1 MSKSI
6 RFWVLSA
13 LLVLLH
19 TTSYAEKYDGLYDR
33 PTYFQDFQQ
42 STTWVNNMVCV
53 VCVRTGENGPKV
65 SNYEVAVYD
74 KDGVLRCCK
83 RSIAADGDLA
93 TLTIVGNDGETF
105 TFKVVYGDI
114 ASPTVAAV
122 EETLTFVTN
131 GVVGKTEPM
140 SLTLAGRTWLTEE
153 NKSLKDKAGADVTVA
168 KPMKGGEWNTLI
180 LPFSMTAE
188 QIVAALGTDVV
199 IGSLTGY
206 KATDDV
212 VRNEMEINMLFDTV
226 DVIEA
231 HEPYLVKVKRDVET
245 FEVDGVDIEAR
256 ETLKTLVGPQT
267 TRMWA
272 REVGTYTVGKTVP
285 GGCFVLRDGVATYSE
300 GGEGGIAAVP
310 FSFYFDFSDVPAA
323 GMGMRLVFNK
333 ETESVVTGSPVEP
346 VEGGAAE
353 GETIYDLTG
362 QKVSHPL
369 RRGVYVRG
377 GKILVIK

>member
-19 TTSYAEKYDGLYDR
+19 TTGYAEKYDGLYDR

-53 VCVRTGENGPKV
+53 VCVRTGENGPKA

-140 SLTLAGRTWLTEE
+140 SLTLAGRTEQFASDRMLGTVE
-153 NKSLKDKAGADVTVA
+153 NPYVLQLSAEDVT
-168 KPMKGGEWNTLI
+168 GTGDGEIEKVELYDI
-180 LPFSMTAE
+180 L
-188 QIVAALGTDVV
+188 G
-199 IGSLTGY
+199 
-206 KATDDV
+206 
-212 VRNEMEINMLFDTV
+212 
-226 DVIEA
+226 
-231 HEPYLVKVKRDVET
+231 
-245 FEVDGVDIEAR
+245 
-256 ETLKTLVGPQT
+256 
-267 TRMWA
+267 
-272 REVGTYTVGKTVP
+272 
-285 GGCFVLRDGVATYSE
+285 
-300 GGEGGIAAVP
+300 
-310 FSFYFDFSDVPAA
+310 
-323 GMGMRLVFNK
+323 RLVAVK
-333 ETESVVTGSPVEP
+333 
-346 VEGGAAE
+346 AKAE
-353 GETIYDLTG
+353 L
-362 QKVSHPL
+362 SNMPS
-369 RRGVYVRG
+369 GVYMKVVYFTDGSVRTE
-377 GKILVIK
+377 KVTK